1 MRAQTDN
8 DLFRAAELVAKE
20 TKVLKEHKRNIDKLA
35 DSELNQPGVTQAL
48 ADEISSIKEQA
59 VDLLV
64 RGGNDLV
71 EGMQA
76 VTD

>member
-1 MRAQTDN
+1 M
-8 DLFRAAELVAKE
+8 
-20 TKVLKEHKRNIDKLA
+20 LKEHKRNIDKLA

-48 ADEISSIKEQA
+48 ADEISSIKAQA
-59 VDLLV
+59 VDLLAK
-64 RGGNDLV
+64 GGSDLV